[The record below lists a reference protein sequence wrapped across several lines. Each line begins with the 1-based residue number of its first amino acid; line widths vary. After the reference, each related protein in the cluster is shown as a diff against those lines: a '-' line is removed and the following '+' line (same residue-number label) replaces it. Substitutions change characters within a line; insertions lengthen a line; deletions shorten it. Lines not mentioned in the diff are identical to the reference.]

1 MNEVCRNGG
10 GRAAIKYR
18 RHRRSIDRIHTHH
31 EIIIYKFT
39 SRKLVLLCTFLCICQ
54 SMALMST
61 RLSLRVCNNLPDRQ
75 YNNNIS
81 PHHRVARRRP
91 YQLYCSAIK
100 QSSSSNDED
109 DFMETE
115 NDEEEDS
122 KGNSSGKEND
132 DDDISTDDYF
142 EKYISDALNEKDSSE
157 SETKD
162 DDDAP
167 TSSYSLND
175 GDINSTLS
183 QTQQMMEQQQKQ
195 IDMLMKLVQQ
205 QQQPQPQS
213 KQATQ
218 PDRIQRGGEQS
229 SSTSNNMAPLKAM
242 LFVDGTWLYYS
253 LNSRNSNRDPIVP
266 KFGHGW
272 QNNYKVDW
280 QALPRLICDQIEKQ
294 RDSQTSFSS
303 GSDPRPLEI
312 SRVMVFTSAKKETDP
327 NSIRMRMFRDMA
339 NANYDVHMMETVG
352 QGEKCV
358 DIQLAVEMLHY
369 ATVPNAYDVAILLR

>member
-1 MNEVCRNGG
+1 M
-10 GRAAIKYR
+10 
-18 RHRRSIDRIHTHH
+18 
-31 EIIIYKFT
+31 
-39 SRKLVLLCTFLCICQ
+39 
-54 SMALMST
+54 
-61 RLSLRVCNNLPDRQ
+61 
-75 YNNNIS
+75 
-81 PHHRVARRRP
+81 
-91 YQLYCSAIK
+91 
-100 QSSSSNDED
+100 
-109 DFMETE
+109 
-115 NDEEEDS
+115 
-122 KGNSSGKEND
+122 
-132 DDDISTDDYF
+132 
-142 EKYISDALNEKDSSE
+142 
-157 SETKD
+157 
-162 DDDAP
+162 P
-167 TSSYSLND
+167 T
-175 GDINSTLS
+175 I
-183 QTQQMMEQQQKQ
+183 
-195 IDMLMKLVQQ
+195 
-205 QQQPQPQS
+205 
-213 KQATQ
+213 
-218 PDRIQRGGEQS
+218 
-229 SSTSNNMAPLKAM
+229 KAM

>member
-1 MNEVCRNGG
+1 MNEVWSNGG
-10 GRAAIKYR
+10 GRATIKYSR
-18 RHRRSIDRIHTHH
+18 RRRNIDRLHIHTHH
-31 EIIIYKFT
+31 EIIIHK
-39 SRKLVLLCTFLCICQ
+39 RKLVLLCAYICICQ
-54 SMALMST
+54 SMALIST
-61 RLSLRVCNNLPDRQ
+61 RVPLRVCKNLKDRL

-81 PHHRVARRRP
+81 PHHRVGRRP
-91 YQLYCSAIK
+91 YQSYCSAINP
-100 QSSSSNDED
+100 SSSDDED

-115 NDEEEDS
+115 IDEEEDS

-132 DDDISTDDYF
+132 DDDIGTDDYF
-142 EKYISDALNEKDSSE
+142 EKYISDALNEKDSST
-157 SETKD
+157 SDKSKD
-162 DDDAP
+162 NNDAP
-167 TSSYSLND
+167 TSSYSPND
-175 GDINSTLS
+175 GEISSTLS

-205 QQQPQPQS
+205 QQPQS
-213 KQATQ
+213 KQAIQ
-218 PDRIQRGGEQS
+218 PDRIQRGGDES

-312 SRVMVFTSAKKETDP
+312 SRVMVFTSAKKDTDP